1 MNFIKRAFLSVKAR
15 KGKSLLQLFI
25 FSAICVFVLAGLSI
39 QTAADKSAEL
49 ARQQLGGDVTLQVDM
64 SKQREQ
70 MQQQQ
75 ASGERERPS
84 FESTPIAVEEA
95 EELTTYDHLKG
106 YNLFSST
113 TGLASD
119 FEPIESTSSFAPNRA
134 DENAPGMPGGETGR
148 GGMSQ
153 GDVSL
158 SGVAYTDSVSEFMDE
173 TATLVDGRHITTD
186 DLGSNVALIEQ
197 TLAEDNELAVGDTI
211 TVANPS
217 DEETTITLEIVGI
230 YETTSTGSNM
240 GMHFTALNPYNTIYV
255 PYSAAN
261 TLKGEDYE
269 DTIDSAIYYLEDPLY
284 VDSFIAEAEKNSSID
299 FDTFTL
305 NADTQMYDQMM
316 EPIENVASFS
326 KNIVLLVSIA
336 GSIILGLIVMM
347 GIRERKYEMG
357 VLLALGEKKWKLIG
371 QFVVE
376 ILLVAVLSLGIA
388 TVSGDVVANAI
399 SDQLLAQET
408 AVTESSTMPDSFNK
422 GFGQGPGGGMNAP
435 GGPGGQG
442 SSSMADTAAELDVSV
457 TGKDIGIL
465 SGIGLLIALVAT
477 LIPSLSVLRLQPKTI
492 LSRQD

>member
-25 FSAICVFVLAGLSI
+25 FSAICVLVLAGLSI

-49 ARQQLGGDVTLQVDM
+49 AKQQLGGDVTLQMDM
-64 SKQREQ
+64 SKTREQ

-75 ASGERERPS
+75 ESGERERPT
-84 FESTPIAVEEA
+84 FESTPIAVENA

-106 YNLFSST
+106 YNFFSST

-119 FEPIESTSSFAPNRA
+119 FDPIESTSSFAAANTT
-134 DENAPGMPGGETGR
+134 DENAPDMPDGEAKGR
-148 GGMSQ
+148 GMSQ
-153 GDVSL
+153 GDVSI
-158 SGVAYTDSVSEFMDE
+158 SGVAYTDAVEEFMDE
-173 TATLVDGRHITTD
+173 TSTLIDGRHITTD

-197 TLAEDNELAVGDTI
+197 TLAEDNDLAVGDTI
-211 TVANPS
+211 TIANPS

-230 YETTSTGSNM
+230 YETTSTGSNH
-240 GMHFTALNPYNTIYV
+240 GMNFTALNPYNTIYV

-261 TLKGEDYE
+261 TLKGDDYT
-269 DTIDSAIYYLEDPLY
+269 DTIDSAIYYLTDAEY
-284 VDSFIAEAEKNSSID
+284 VDNFIADAEENSSID

-305 NADTQMYDQMM
+305 SADTQMYDQMM

-388 TVSGDVVANAI
+388 TVSGNVVANAI

-408 AVTESSTMPDSFNK
+408 TVSESSSMPDSFN
-422 GFGQGPGGGMNAP
+422 GPGQGGMNQQGGPGGGQTSPAMT
-435 GGPGGQG
+435 
-442 SSSMADTAAELDVSV
+442 DTTAELDVSV
-457 TGKDIGIL
+457 TGKDIGLL